1 MQSLSNYKR
10 GYMSKIT
17 EEVANLVQPIIEENG
32 MELVDVE
39 YKKLYGQDTLIVYI
53 DKTGGVSLD
62 DCELVHTAID
72 GPLDDLDPTE
82 GKPYNLNVSSPGID
96 RPLKTAKD
104 FMRKLGLDVEV
115 SLYKPCEEVGKNK
128 KFTAKLINFEE
139 ESGTIHLEYKTKNIK
154 LNIKDVALI
163 REAIVF

>member
-1 MQSLSNYKR
+1 
-10 GYMSKIT
+10 MSKIT
-17 EEVANLVQPIIEENG
+17 DAVRELVEPIIEKNG

-53 DKTGGVSLD
+53 DKEGGVSLD
-62 DCELVHTAID
+62 DCEIIHNAID
-72 GPLDDLDPTE
+72 APLDELDPTE

-96 RPLKTAKD
+96 RPLKTEKD

-115 SLYKPCEEVGKNK
+115 SLYKPNPETGKNK
-128 KFTAKLINFEE
+128 KFTAKLIGYENQ
-139 ESGTIHLEYKTKNIK
+139 SGTVIVEYKTKNIK

>member
-1 MQSLSNYKR
+1 
-10 GYMSKIT
+10 MSKIT
-17 EEVANLVQPIIEENG
+17 EMVKNTVEPIIEEKG

-39 YKKLYGQDTLIVYI
+39 FKKLYGEDTLIVYI
-53 DKTGGVSLD
+53 DKAGGVSLD
-62 DCELVHTAID
+62 DCEIIHNAID
-72 GPLDDLDPTE
+72 APLDDLDPTE

-104 FMRKLGLDVEV
+104 FNRKLGLDMEV
-115 SLYKPCEEVGKNK
+115 SLYKPCVETGKTK
-128 KFTAKLINFEE
+128 KFVAKLIGYDD
-139 ESGTIHLEYKTKNIK
+139 ESGTIELEYKTKNIK

>member
-1 MQSLSNYKR
+1 
-10 GYMSKIT
+10 MSKIT
-17 EEVANLVQPIIEENG
+17 DSVKELVEPIIEQKG

-62 DCELVHTAID
+62 DCELVHNAID
-72 GPLDDLDPTE
+72 EPLDELDPTE
-82 GKPYNLNVSSPGID
+82 GKPYNFNVSSPGID
-96 RPLKTAKD
+96 RPLKTEKD
-104 FMRKLGLDVEV
+104 FNRKMGLDMEV
-115 SLYKPCEEVGKNK
+115 SLYKPSPEIGKNK
-128 KFTAKLINFEE
+128 KFTAKLVGFDK
-139 ESGTIHLEYKTKNIK
+139 ESGDIQLEYKTKNIK